1 MSFAKDNTEVYISA
15 EQLETEIT
23 KLADK
28 INKDYA
34 GQEIVL
40 VCVLKGSFMFFA
52 DLTRKLEVDLRT
64 HFVTASSYGS
74 GTVSS
79 GKVISTIGSLKK
91 EYIQGKNV
99 IIVEDIVDTGHT
111 YHKLMDGIN
120 ELEPKSLKFA
130 TLLFKPARLEREVN
144 LDYICFEIE
153 DKFIVGYGLDYNDR
167 YRQLPYIGIM
177 KDTK

>member
-1 MSFAKDNTEVYISA
+1 MSFAKDSTEVYISA
-15 EQLETEIT
+15 QELDTEVT
-23 KLADK
+23 KMADK

-40 VCVLKGSFMFFA
+40 ICVLKGSFMFFA

-64 HFVTASSYGS
+64 HFVTASSYSS

-79 GKVISTIGSLKK
+79 GTVNSNINSLKK
-91 EYIQGKNV
+91 EFVEGKNV

-111 YHKLMDGIN
+111 YHKLMDGIG
-120 ELEPKSLKFA
+120 ELQPKSLKFA

-144 LDYICFEIE
+144 LDYMCFEIE

-177 KDTK
+177 K

>member
-28 INKDYA
+28 INKDYT

-40 VCVLKGSFMFFA
+40 ICVLKGSFMFFA

-64 HFVTASSYGS
+64 HFVTASSYSS

>member
-23 KLADK
+23 KLANK

-40 VCVLKGSFMFFA
+40 ICVLKGSFMFFA

>member
-40 VCVLKGSFMFFA
+40 ICVLKGSFMFFA

-120 ELEPKSLKFA
+120 ELEPKGLKFA

>member
-1 MSFAKDNTEVYISA
+1 MSFAKDNTEVYINA
-15 EQLETEIT
+15 QQLETEIT
-23 KLADK
+23 RLADK
-28 INKDYA
+28 INKDYS

-40 VCVLKGSFMFFA
+40 ICVLKGSFMFFA

-99 IIVEDIVDTGHT
+99 IIIEDIVDTGHT

>member
-1 MSFAKDNTEVYISA
+1 MSFAKDNTEVYINA
-15 EQLETEIT
+15 QQLETEIT

-40 VCVLKGSFMFFA
+40 ICVLKGSFMFFA

-74 GTVSS
+74 GTISS

-91 EYIQGKNV
+91 EYIHGKNV
-99 IIVEDIVDTGHT
+99 IIIEDIVDTGHT